1 MRGLILILYTIIT
14 WYFCSAFLILPS
26 YLLGLIFGE
35 KNCRGLTKFLTGLS
49 MSNVSFF
56 LHHVLRIPMYTYGT
70 EINLKG
76 TNVFIMNHRSSLD
89 FLFFISLICQTD
101 DPEKLSI
108 VLKSVLKFV
117 PGMGWTV
124 YVNDFL
130 LLNRKFKEDK
140 NYISQKMRF
149 DDDKTILIFPEGT
162 RFCPKKLYK
171 CNEYSLK
178 NNYPLY
184 ENVLLPKSKGT
195 YNILIELLKQGKLNG
210 FYDLTINFEGIDKNK
225 AHTTKDLIM
234 KDDIKSVHF
243 HINKIDINTIP
254 TNDNNFKIWLQNLFV
269 KKDNLLNTNLQLWPL
284 KKKNKENQKLCIVSN
299 NSVINNLFYLFNDK
313 IKEI

>member
-1 MRGLILILYTIIT
+1 MRGLILILYTILT
-14 WYFCSAFLILPS
+14 WYFSSAFLIFPS

-35 KNCRGLTKFLTGLS
+35 KNCKGLMKFLTGLS

-56 LHHVLRIPMYTYGT
+56 LHHVLRIPMYTYG
-70 EINLKG
+70 EDIKLEG
-76 TNVFIMNHRSSLD
+76 TNIFIMNHRSSLD

-124 YVNDFL
+124 YVNDFP

-140 NYISQKMRF
+140 NYISYKMKF
-149 DDDKTILIFPEGT
+149 KEDKTILIFPEGT
-162 RFCPKKLYK
+162 RFCPKKLAN

-178 NNYPLY
+178 NNYPMY

-195 YNILIELLKQGKLNG
+195 YNILIELIKQGKLNG
-210 FYDLTINFEGIDKNK
+210 FYDLTIDFKGISKNK

-243 HINKIDINTIP
+243 HVNKIDLNTIP
-254 TNDNNFKIWLQNLFV
+254 LDENNFKLWLQNIFI
-269 KKDNLLNTNLQLWPL
+269 KKDNLL
-284 KKKNKENQKLCIVSN
+284 KKR
-299 NSVINNLFYLFNDK
+299 F
-313 IKEI
+313 